1 VIVSAAA
8 IDGRT
13 PSRTLTMMMR
23 ARPRDLVR
31 LHFAMSLAL
40 AMFPAIACAQVGQR
54 NFYSALITEGTD
66 PSNDLTLSPGW
77 VTVAGQTQAAY
88 SFTLEKQITDNSSIL
103 LGNALGDAA
112 RRRLQVSSGAD
123 DMEILG
129 KWAFYMN
136 AKHEFRTGIAL
147 DVLAPTGDIEAGA
160 GGHWRGG
167 PMILAEK
174 GAGDLPDRGVFHY
187 LRPFAVQMDA
197 EYLPRWTG
205 SQLDLVA
212 FDAAL
217 SYQLDYLSGPG
228 SDFGADSP
236 FRQLVFFNEFNY
248 QQMAWGFQA
257 TGTTPPDWRVTPGIA
272 YATTDYQLAAGTQLG
287 LSKLGSRAC
296 HSSGLFQID
305 IYFDQ
310 IFPQL
315 GARF

>member
-1 VIVSAAA
+1 
-8 IDGRT
+8 
-13 PSRTLTMMMR
+13 MMMR

-147 DVLAPTGDIEAGA
+147 DVRAPTGDIEAGA

-228 SDFGADSP
+228 SDFRADSP
-236 FRQLVFFNEFNY
+236 FRPLVFFNEFNY

>member
-1 VIVSAAA
+1 MILARS
-8 IDGRT
+8 
-13 PSRTLTMMMR
+13 R
-23 ARPRDLVR
+23 ARVR
-31 LHFAMSLAL
+31 IPLAMGLAL
-40 AMFPAIACAQVGQR
+40 AMFAPIAWAQVGER

-77 VTVAGQTQAAY
+77 VTVAGQAQAAY
-88 SFTLEKQITDNSSIL
+88 SFTLEKQITANSSVL

-112 RRRLQVSSGAD
+112 RRRLQTSSGVD
-123 DMEILG
+123 DMEILA
-129 KWAFYMN
+129 KWAFYLN
-136 AKHEFRTGIAL
+136 AEHEFRTAIAL
-147 DVLAPTGDIEAGA
+147 DVWVPTGDIEAGA

-174 GAGDLPDRGVFHY
+174 GAGDLPDHGVFHY
-187 LRPFAVQMDA
+187 LRPFGVQMDA

-212 FDAAL
+212 FDTAL

-236 FRQLVFFNEFNY
+236 LRPLVFFNEFNY
-248 QQMAWGFQA
+248 QQMAWGFQV

-272 YATTDYQLAAGTQLG
+272 YATREYQLAAGTQLG

-296 HSSGLFQID
+296 HSTGLFQVD

-315 GARF
+315 GSRF